1 MIANP
6 NKNGMTFVYI
16 VKFSK
21 NNKPYE
27 YAFTSLD
34 HVRVHLTYGWE
45 LPYDESKLIDT
56 DSKGVIYDQDG
67 ITITQMRLVK
77 S

>member
-1 MIANP
+1 MRVIP
-6 NKNGMTFVYI
+6 NKNGKAFIYV

-21 NNKPYE
+21 NNKSYE

-34 HVRVHLTYGWE
+34 QVRVHLTYGWE

-56 DSKGVIYDQDG
+56 DSNGVIYDQDG
-67 ITITQMRLVK
+67 ITITQTGLVK